1 MKTTIYCFLFSLF
14 PIQTSENRKPK
25 VKTEKCKKEKKF
37 NQTKFHEILRSGIVR
52 KRGKEPD
59 L

>member
-1 MKTTIYCFLFSLF
+1 M
-14 PIQTSENRKPK
+14 
-25 VKTEKCKKEKKF
+25 KTEKCKKEKKF